1 MPSRIDA
8 QPASERRVLVVACGA
23 LARELLEVVRANGL
37 HGIDVECL
45 PASYHNTP
53 DLIPDAVAERVRAA
67 KGRYDEVF
75 VGYADCGTGGR
86 LDAVCEE
93 LGVER
98 LPGAH
103 CYQFFTGNTAF
114 TELQD
119 AEIGTFYLTDYLVRY
134 FDRLVIGYLGLDRHP
149 QLRDDYFGNYTRL
162 VYLSQVEDP
171 DLVDRARAAA
181 DRLGLRF
188 EHRHTGYGE
197 LATGIV
203 ELTTHRS
210 VPDRTVPD
218 FDLIA

>member
-1 MPSRIDA
+1 MSGRVDA
-8 QPASERRVLVVACGA
+8 PPTSERRVLIVACGA

-53 DLIPDAVAERVRAA
+53 DLIPDAVAARVLESRD
-67 KGRYDEVF
+67 RYDEVY

-103 CYQFFTGNTAF
+103 CYQFFTGTAAF

-119 AEIGTFYLTDYLVRY
+119 AEIGTFYLTDYLVRH
-134 FDRLVIGYLGLDRHP
+134 FDRLVIGFLGIDRHP
-149 QLRDDYFGNYTRL
+149 ELRDDYFGNYTRL
-162 VYLSQVEDP
+162 VYLAQVDDP
-171 DLVDRARAAA
+171 GLVSRAEAAA

-188 EHRHTGYGE
+188 EHRPTGYGE
-197 LATGIV
+197 LAT
-203 ELTTHRS
+203 S
-210 VPDRTVPD
+210 VVALGTARPTPDP
-218 FDLIA
+218 LPIA

>member
-1 MPSRIDA
+1 MPSHIDA
-8 QPASERRVLVVACGA
+8 MPASERRVLVVACGA

-37 HGIDVECL
+37 DGIDVECL

-53 DLIPDAVAERVRAA
+53 DLIPDAVAARVLESMH
-67 KGRYDEVF
+67 RYDQVY

-103 CYQFFTGNTAF
+103 CYQFFTGTAAF

-119 AEIGTFYLTDYLVRY
+119 AEIGTFYLTDYLARH
-134 FDRLVIGYLGLDRHP
+134 FDRLVIGFLGLDLHP
-149 QLRDDYFGNYTRL
+149 ELRDDYFANYTRL
-162 VYLSQVEDP
+162 VYLSQIDDP
-171 DLVDRARAAA
+171 ALVICAQAAA

-188 EHRHTGYGE
+188 EHRRTGYGE
-197 LATGIV
+197 LATSIIALGTAP
-203 ELTTHRS
+203 TTPS
-210 VPDRTVPD
+210 PLPVT
-218 FDLIA
+218 

>member
-1 MPSRIDA
+1 MPGRVDA
-8 QPASERRVLVVACGA
+8 PPASERRVLVVACGA
-23 LARELLEVVRANGL
+23 LAREPLEVVRANGL

-53 DLIPDAVAERVRAA
+53 ELIPDAVAARVLESRD
-67 KGRYDEVF
+67 RYDEVY

-103 CYQFFTGNTAF
+103 CYQFFTGAAAF

-119 AEIGTFYLTDYLVRY
+119 AEIGTFYLTDYLVRH
-134 FDRLVIGYLGLDRHP
+134 FDRLVIGFLGIDRHP
-149 QLRDDYFGNYTRL
+149 ELRDDYFGNYTRL
-162 VYLSQVEDP
+162 VYLAQVDDP
-171 DLVDRARAAA
+171 GLVSRAEAAA

-188 EHRHTGYGE
+188 EHRPTGYGE
-197 LATGIV
+197 LAA
-203 ELTTHRS
+203 S
-210 VPDRTVPD
+210 VVALGTARPTPDP
-218 FDLIA
+218 LPIA

>member
-1 MPSRIDA
+1 MPGRVDA
-8 QPASERRVLVVACGA
+8 PPASERRVLVVACGA

-53 DLIPDAVAERVRAA
+53 ELIPDAVAARVLESRD
-67 KGRYDEVF
+67 RYDEVY
-75 VGYADCGTGGR
+75 VGYADCGTGGQ

-103 CYQFFTGNTAF
+103 CYQFFTGTAAF

-119 AEIGTFYLTDYLVRY
+119 AEIGTFYLTDYLVRH
-134 FDRLVIGYLGLDRHP
+134 FDRLVIGFLGIDRHP
-149 QLRDDYFGNYTRL
+149 ELRDDYFGNYTRL
-162 VYLSQVEDP
+162 VYLAQVDDP
-171 DLVDRARAAA
+171 GLVSRAEAAA

-188 EHRHTGYGE
+188 EHRPTGYGE
-197 LATGIV
+197 LAA
-203 ELTTHRS
+203 S
-210 VPDRTVPD
+210 VVALGTARPTPDP
-218 FDLIA
+218 LPIA

>member
-1 MPSRIDA
+1 MPGRVDA
-8 QPASERRVLVVACGA
+8 PPASERRVLVVACGA

-53 DLIPDAVAERVRAA
+53 ELIPDAVAARVLESRD
-67 KGRYDEVF
+67 RYDEVY

-86 LDAVCEE
+86 LDAVCED

-103 CYQFFTGNTAF
+103 CYQFFTGAEAF

-119 AEIGTFYLTDYLVRY
+119 AAIGPFYLTDYLARH
-134 FDRLVIGYLGLDRHP
+134 FDRLVIGFLGLDRHP
-149 QLRDDYFGNYTRL
+149 ELRDDYFGNYTRL
-162 VYLSQVEDP
+162 VYLAQVDDP
-171 DLVDRARAAA
+171 GLVSRAEAAA

-188 EHRHTGYGE
+188 EHRPTGYGE
-197 LATGIV
+197 LAA
-203 ELTTHRS
+203 S
-210 VPDRTVPD
+210 VVALGATRPTPDP
-218 FDLIA
+218 LPIA

>member
-1 MPSRIDA
+1 MPGRVDA
-8 QPASERRVLVVACGA
+8 PPASERRVLVVACGA

-53 DLIPDAVAERVRAA
+53 ELIPDAVAARVLESRD
-67 KGRYDEVF
+67 RYDEVY

-103 CYQFFTGNTAF
+103 CYQFFTGAAAF

-119 AEIGTFYLTDYLVRY
+119 AEIGTFYLTDYLVRH
-134 FDRLVIGYLGLDRHP
+134 FDRLVIGFLGIDRHP
-149 QLRDDYFGNYTRL
+149 ELRDDYFGNYTRL
-162 VYLSQVEDP
+162 VYLAQVDDP
-171 DLVDRARAAA
+171 GLVSRAEAAA

-188 EHRHTGYGE
+188 EHRPTGYGE
-197 LATGIV
+197 LAA
-203 ELTTHRS
+203 S
-210 VPDRTVPD
+210 VVALGTARPTPDP
-218 FDLIA
+218 LPIA

>member
-1 MPSRIDA
+1 MSGRVDA
-8 QPASERRVLVVACGA
+8 PPTSERRVLVVACGA

-53 DLIPDAVAERVRAA
+53 DLIPDAVAARVLESRD
-67 KGRYDEVF
+67 RYDEVY

-103 CYQFFTGNTAF
+103 CYQFFTGTAAF

-119 AEIGTFYLTDYLVRY
+119 AEIGTFYLTDYLVRH
-134 FDRLVIGYLGLDRHP
+134 FDRLVIGFLGIDRHP
-149 QLRDDYFGNYTRL
+149 ELRDDYFGNYTRL
-162 VYLSQVEDP
+162 VYLAQVDDP
-171 DLVDRARAAA
+171 GLVSRAEAAA

-188 EHRHTGYGE
+188 EHRPTGYGE
-197 LATGIV
+197 LAT
-203 ELTTHRS
+203 S
-210 VPDRTVPD
+210 VVALGTARPTPDP
-218 FDLIA
+218 LPIA